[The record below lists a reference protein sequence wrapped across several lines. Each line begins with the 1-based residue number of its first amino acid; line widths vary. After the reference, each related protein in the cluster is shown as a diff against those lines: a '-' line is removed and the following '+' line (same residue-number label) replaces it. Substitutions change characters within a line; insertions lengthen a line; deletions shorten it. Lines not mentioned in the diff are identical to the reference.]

1 MDRDGTFNSKALGA
15 LPTRAEAMAAR
26 LKAAG
31 FADADVQLLGP
42 NPRKGNLVARLRGR
56 TAGKPIVLLAHLDSQ
71 LVARAVGN
79 LISNGLKF
87 NHSPRPKVEVTVA
100 EVGPFWEVSVR
111 DNGIGIEPRYRD
123 QIFEL
128 FFRLNPRD
136 EFDGSGTGL
145 NLARRSVLA
154 LAAGCKDEP
163 EEKAERHADEQR
175 NQG

>member
-1 MDRDGTFNSKALGA
+1 M
-15 LPTRAEAMAAR
+15 
-26 LKAAG
+26 
-31 FADADVQLLGP
+31 
-42 NPRKGNLVARLRGR
+42 LVF
-56 TAGKPIVLLAHLDSQ
+56 
-71 LVARAVGN
+71 GN

-145 NLARRSVLA
+145 NLARRIIGRVDFTGAGLTLIVLVRSA
-154 LAAGCKDEP
+154 P
-163 EEKAERHADEQR
+163 WVSSIS
-175 NQG
+175 